1 MNVKDPKLTAL
12 QFNECI
18 NAQDIDGL
26 SALMS
31 EDHTFID
38 REDETCAGKQKMTQG
53 WIEFF
58 ESFPEYRN
66 TFIRVESHDDLV
78 ILTGYATWSKGAEP
92 DHVIWTARIENDLVA
107 EWRVHHDTE
116 ENRKRFNIR

>member
-1 MNVKDPKLTAL
+1 MNKKDPKLTAL

-18 NAQDIDGL
+18 NARDIDGL
-26 SALMS
+26 SGLMT

-38 REDETCAGKQKMTQG
+38 REDEVYAGKERMTAG
-53 WIEFF
+53 WLDFF

-66 TFIRVESHDDLV
+66 TFTRIDSRDDLV
-78 ILTGYATWSKGAEP
+78 IITGFATWSKGAAP

-107 EWRVHHDTE
+107 EWRIYHDTE
-116 ENRKRFNIR
+116 QNRKKFSIR